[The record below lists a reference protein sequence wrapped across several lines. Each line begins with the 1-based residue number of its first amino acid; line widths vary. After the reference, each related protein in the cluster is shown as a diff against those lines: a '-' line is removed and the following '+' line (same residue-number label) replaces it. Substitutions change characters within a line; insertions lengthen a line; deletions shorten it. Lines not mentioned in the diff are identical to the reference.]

1 MGGYYVNEEV
11 RKMYGIPLSQLTPEQ
26 REILRQDGI
35 RRAKLIEERQRD
47 FMRNNKRAFE
57 DAEKLNK
64 VLASI
69 YGSCQKEILG
79 NVAETI
85 AKVKKAGGEWSYANQ
100 SALTRS
106 RGLFEQINKE
116 LVKLGKEENTVF
128 RTNLQNIYTDQF
140 LRTLYS
146 LGQTQTINSSF
157 AMLNPRLIQ
166 DTLDYPW
173 SGAMFSDRLWLD
185 KDRLGRNLRVGLTQ
199 SMILG
204 EDMDKI
210 ADRVGANINTSKYNA
225 MRVARTETK
234 RVTYS
239 SQAAAFADQGVD
251 EVRYMAAN
259 NGGDSRTCDL
269 CREDHGKKFKL
280 GEEPSLPRHPN
291 CRCWYIP
298 VTRDTFEEN
307 ELNELT
313 GSVRGAENYEKW
325 KEKEAARI
333 KAAQELADK
342 EKSPQDLITA
352 KVMEDMK
359 RAQDERK
366 VLSLQI
372 DTLESER
379 DKIPTQY
386 AKTLSDLELKKSSYR
401 DIINKKADEID
412 AINAEMAEISKKR
425 IKAGDLLDA
434 KKISEEEYDKI
445 AEEVRKERRVKKD
458 LVNQKNDEIAEAEF
472 KIRETEQ
479 EILETKREIQKKQD
493 EITSK
498 IQKLNDAIMKSMEN
512 DKDRYL
518 DIEYVGD
525 SMERYAQADLFKS
538 LREGHRSIKSFDMD
552 TYKEELVQMAQ
563 RMDKDALTIQ
573 KKLSHLIQGNEY
585 SQKKAG
591 WYAPADKKVHMDMS
605 SNTHER
611 SLKNGL
617 KGAWQTKFHE
627 EGHQLDDIVSRIEKI
642 AGKAKQSFFDRAFTS
657 SSFPTGKKIQDVIE
671 KDLIKFV
678 NTAIDYSNTKEGQS
692 YKAING
698 LGRVT
703 SDARYAFTRYMVH
716 LTSGG
721 MDSKTTCQLGV
732 LTDAIGLFTKDKLGR
747 NMLGFGWGHDSSYNK
762 KRGRD
767 GSASETWA
775 TFCALRVC
783 GNKEEVDMMKKVMPE
798 TWDCMNKIY
807 HEIAVYLEEH
817 DLEYNDFK
825 I

>member
-1 MGGYYVNEEV
+1 MVSGYYVNEAV

-35 RRAKLIEERQRD
+35 RRAKLIDERQKD
-47 FMRNNKRAFE
+47 FMRNNRRAFE

-116 LVKLGKEENTVF
+116 LIKLGKQENTVF

-140 LRTLYS
+140 LRTIYT
-146 LGQTQTINSSF
+146 LGQTQTVKSSF
-157 AMLNPRLIQ
+157 NMLNPRLIQ

-204 EDMDKI
+204 EDMDRI

-239 SQAAAFADQGVD
+239 SQAAAFEDQNVG

-259 NGGDSRTCDL
+259 NGGDRRTCDL
-269 CREDHGKKFKL
+269 CREDHGKVYKL

-298 VTRDTFEEN
+298 VVKDTFEDN

-352 KVMEDMK
+352 KVMDDMK
-359 RAQDERK
+359 RAQEERK

-372 DTLESER
+372 DSLENER
-379 DKIPTQY
+379 SKIPSQY
-386 AKTLSDLELKKSSYR
+386 TKTLSDLELKKGHYH

-412 AINAEMAEISKKR
+412 TLNAEMLEISKR
-425 IKAGDLLDA
+425 RVKAGELLDA
-434 KKISEEEYDKI
+434 KKISEEEYDRI
-445 AEEVRKERRVKKD
+445 ADEVRKDRRLKRDVINKK
-458 LVNQKNDEIAEAEF
+458 LDEISEMEF

-479 EILETKREIQKKQD
+479 QISETKKEIQKKQA
-493 EITSK
+493 EITDK
-498 IQKLNDAIMKSMEN
+498 IQKLNDAIMLSMNSE
-512 DKDRYL
+512 KDLYL
-518 DIEYVGD
+518 DISYVGD
-525 SMERYAQADLFKS
+525 SMERYNNVDLFRS
-538 LREGHRSIKSFDMD
+538 LREGHRSIKTFDME
-552 TYKEELVQMAQ
+552 TYKDELTQMAQ

-573 KKLSHLIQGNEY
+573 KKLSHLLQKNEY
-585 SQKKAG
+585 SQKKSG
-591 WYAPADKKVHMDMS
+591 WYSPMEKKIHMDMD

-611 SLKNGL
+611 ALKNGL
-617 KGAWQTKFHE
+617 RGSWQTKFHE
-627 EGHQLDDIVSRIEKI
+627 EGHQLDHILSSVEKI
-642 AGKAKQSFFDRAFTS
+642 AGSDAFGYAFTS
-657 SSFPTGKKIQDVIE
+657 SRYPTGKKIQAAIE
-671 KDLIKFV
+671 KDLVSFLNKAV
-678 NTAIDYSNTKEGQS
+678 KYSNEKEGQS
-692 YKAING
+692 YKPVKG
-698 LGRVT
+698 LSRIA
-703 SDARYAFTRYMVH
+703 SDTRFAFTRYMVH

-721 MDSKTTCQLGV
+721 MDSVASCQLGV
-732 LTDAIGLFTKDKLGR
+732 LTDAIGLYTKDRLGR
-747 NMLGFGWGHDSSYNK
+747 NQLGFGWGHDSSYNK
-762 KRGRD
+762 QTGID
-767 GSASETWA
+767 GSSSETWA

-783 GNKEEVDMMKKVMPE
+783 GSKEEVEMMKKVMPE
-798 TWDCMNKIY
+798 TWKCMDGIY
-807 HEIAVYLEEH
+807 HDIAVYLEDHE
-817 DLEYNDFK
+817 LEYGR
-825 I
+825 

>member
-298 VTRDTFEEN
+298 VTRDTFEDN

-325 KEKEAARI
+325 REKEAARI

-412 AINAEMAEISKKR
+412 AINAEMVEISKKR

-445 AEEVRKERRVKKD
+445 AEEVRKERRIKKD

-472 KIRETEQ
+472 KIREIEQ
-479 EILETKREIQKKQD
+479 EILETKKEIQKKQD

-498 IQKLNDAIMKSMEN
+498 IQKLNDAIMRSMEN

-525 SMERYAQADLFKS
+525 SMERYTQADLFKS

-552 TYKEELVQMAQ
+552 TYKDELVQMAQ

-627 EGHQLDDIVSRIEKI
+627 EGHQLDDIVSGIEKI
-642 AGKAKQSFFDRAFTS
+642 AGKTKQSFFDRAFTS
-657 SSFPTGKKIQDVIE
+657 SAFPTGKKIQEAIE

-721 MDSKTTCQLGV
+721 MDSKATCQLGV
-732 LTDAIGLFTKDKLGR
+732 LTDAIGLFTRDKLSR
-747 NMLGFGWGHDSSYNK
+747 NMLGFGWGHDGSYNK
-762 KRGRD
+762 NRGRD

-783 GNKEEVDMMKKVMPE
+783 GSKEEVDMMKKVMPE
-798 TWDCMNKIY
+798 TWDYMNKIY

>member
-298 VTRDTFEEN
+298 VTRDTFEDN

-445 AEEVRKERRVKKD
+445 AEEVRKERRIKKD

-525 SMERYAQADLFKS
+525 SMERYTQADLFKS

-552 TYKEELVQMAQ
+552 TYKDELVQMAQ

-591 WYAPADKKVHMDMS
+591 WYAPAEKRVHMDMS

-627 EGHQLDDIVSRIEKI
+627 EGHQLDDIVSGIEKI
-642 AGKAKQSFFDRAFTS
+642 AGKTKQSFFDRAFTS
-657 SSFPTGKKIQDVIE
+657 SAFPTGKKIQDAIE

-762 KRGRD
+762 RTGRD

-783 GNKEEVDMMKKVMPE
+783 GSKEEVDMMKKVMPE

>member
-1 MGGYYVNEEV
+1 MVSGYYVNEAV

-35 RRAKLIEERQRD
+35 RRAKLIDERQKD

-116 LVKLGKEENTVF
+116 LIKLGKQENTVF

-140 LRTLYS
+140 LRTVYT
-146 LGQTQTINSSF
+146 LGQTQTVKSSF
-157 AMLNPRLIQ
+157 NMLNPRLIQ

-204 EDMDKI
+204 EDMDRI

-239 SQAAAFADQGVD
+239 SQAAAFEDQNVG

-269 CREDHGKKFKL
+269 CREDHGKVYKL

-298 VTRDTFEEN
+298 VVKDTFEDN

-352 KVMEDMK
+352 KVMDDMK
-359 RAQDERK
+359 RAQEERK

-372 DTLESER
+372 DSLENER
-379 DKIPTQY
+379 SKIPSQY
-386 AKTLSDLELKKSSYR
+386 TKTLSDLELKKGHYH

-412 AINAEMAEISKKR
+412 TLNAEMLEISKR
-425 IKAGDLLDA
+425 RVKAGELLDA
-434 KKISEEEYDKI
+434 KKISEEEYDRI
-445 AEEVRKERRVKKD
+445 ADEVRKDRRLKRDVINKK
-458 LVNQKNDEIAEAEF
+458 LDEISEMEF

-479 EILETKREIQKKQD
+479 QISETKKEIQKKQA
-493 EITSK
+493 EITDK
-498 IQKLNDAIMKSMEN
+498 IQKLNDAIMLSMNSE
-512 DKDRYL
+512 KDLYL
-518 DIEYVGD
+518 DISYVGD
-525 SMERYAQADLFKS
+525 SMERYNNVDLFRS
-538 LREGHRSIKSFDMD
+538 LREGHRSIKTFDME
-552 TYKEELVQMAQ
+552 TYKDELTQMAQ

-573 KKLSHLIQGNEY
+573 KKLSHLLQKNEY
-585 SQKKAG
+585 SQKKSG
-591 WYAPADKKVHMDMS
+591 WYSQMEKKIHMDMD

-611 SLKNGL
+611 ALKNGL
-617 KGAWQTKFHE
+617 RGSWQTKFHE
-627 EGHQLDDIVSRIEKI
+627 EGHQLDHILSSVEKI
-642 AGKAKQSFFDRAFTS
+642 AGSDAFGYAFTS
-657 SSFPTGKKIQDVIE
+657 SRYPTGKKIQAAIE
-671 KDLIKFV
+671 KDLVSFLNKAV
-678 NTAIDYSNTKEGQS
+678 KYSNEKEGQS
-692 YKAING
+692 YKPVKG
-698 LGRVT
+698 LSRIA
-703 SDARYAFTRYMVH
+703 SDTRFAFTRYMVH

-721 MDSKTTCQLGV
+721 MDSVASCQLGV
-732 LTDAIGLFTKDKLGR
+732 LTDAIGLYTKDRLGR
-747 NMLGFGWGHDSSYNK
+747 NQLGFGWGHDSSYNK
-762 KRGRD
+762 QTGID
-767 GSASETWA
+767 GSSSETWA

-783 GNKEEVDMMKKVMPE
+783 GSKEEVEMMKKVMPE
-798 TWDCMNKIY
+798 TWKCMDGIY
-807 HEIAVYLEEH
+807 HEIAVYLEDHE
-817 DLEYNDFK
+817 LEYGR
-825 I
+825 

>member
-64 VLASI
+64 VLVSI

-445 AEEVRKERRVKKD
+445 AEEVRKERRIKKD

-525 SMERYAQADLFKS
+525 SMERYTQADLFKS

-552 TYKEELVQMAQ
+552 TYKDELVQMAQ

-591 WYAPADKKVHMDMS
+591 WYAPAEKRVHMDMS

-627 EGHQLDDIVSRIEKI
+627 EGHQLDDIVSGIEKI
-642 AGKAKQSFFDRAFTS
+642 AGKTKQSFFDRAFTS
-657 SSFPTGKKIQDVIE
+657 SAFPTGKKIQDAIE

-762 KRGRD
+762 RTGRD

-783 GNKEEVDMMKKVMPE
+783 GSKEEVDMMKKVMPE